1 MYNVGTL
8 WNSKN
13 DLSYNCKIY
22 IYSHQ
27 FYILQEEIKFQL
39 KQRVIIDQMM
49 LYILCFTQEVD
60 QVWMV

>member
-1 MYNVGTL
+1 MMYNVGTL
-8 WNSKN
+8 CNSKN
-13 DLSYNCKIY
+13 DISYNCKIY

-60 QVWMV
+60 QV